1 MYCKKLFLTT
11 IFSVFA
17 GFAGPAPADAAVG
30 EAAPLFSGASADGGV
45 IKLDQFRGRTVVL
58 EWTNHEC
65 PFVVKHY
72 QSHNIPNLQKE
83 AAAQGVVWLQVI
95 SSAPGREGHVDGNTA
110 RRLNAARGAAPAY
123 TVLDESGA
131 VGRQY
136 GATNTPHFFIID
148 KDGILA
154 YKGGIDSI
162 ASADQTDIA
171 KADNYIR
178 GALADLAAGRKIARS
193 STRPYGCTVK
203 YAG

>member
-1 MYCKKLFLTT
+1 MYYRNIFLTA
-11 IFSVFA
+11 IFIIFA
-17 GFAGPAPADAAVG
+17 GFTGPALADPVIG
-30 EAAPLFSGASADGGV
+30 EAAALFEGISADGDKV
-45 IKLDQFRGRTVVL
+45 RLDQFRGKTVVL

-83 AAAQGVVWLQVI
+83 AAAQGVAWVQII
-95 SSAPGREGHVDGNTA
+95 SSAPGKEGHVDGNTA

-123 TVLDESGA
+123 TVLDENGTI
-131 VGRQY
+131 GKQY

-148 KDGILA
+148 KDGILV

-162 ASADQTDIA
+162 ASADQADIA
-171 KADNYIR
+171 KADNYVR
-178 GALADLAAGRKIARS
+178 AALADLTAGKKVAKS